1 MFDLATKYVF
11 YLDKDHKKS
20 LELFLLLN
28 TLEKYVNGA
37 MLEMDRLETTRV
49 AINKKMIVLRKGLP
63 LHGLMKRNFELTRLG
78 CDTHFFFVCVD
89 KCYKLLHQL
98 ARELNDPDIRKL
110 KKELDKVFDIRTIRN
125 HLEHIDER
133 CIGYLN
139 PEDRKKRIKKPIQ
152 DFGNFI
158 GSDFSFNNKKFPSNK
173 QSLGELQKIY
183 RELIKI
189 LHDKYASKDQRFVEN
204 EQNEKRIKL
213 IQKALKKAGFV

>member
-1 MFDLATKYVF
+1 
-11 YLDKDHKKS
+11 
-20 LELFLLLN
+20 
-28 TLEKYVNGA
+28 
-37 MLEMDRLETTRV
+37 MLEMGRLETTRV
-49 AINKKMIVLRKGLP
+49 TIDKRIIALQKGP
-63 LHGLMKRNFELTRLG
+63 LWPGLMKRNFELMRLG

-98 ARELNDPDIRKL
+98 ARELNDSDIRKL
-110 KKELDKVFDIRTIRN
+110 KKKLDKVFDIKTIRN

-139 PEDRKKRIKKPIQ
+139 PEDRRNRLKKPIQ

-189 LHDKYASKDQRFVEN
+189 LHDKYASKDRRFVEN
-204 EQNEKRIKL
+204 EQNEKRIQL